1 MALILSGKT
10 QCASCGKMI
19 LTTDKIVGFPAIF
32 PNENDPLHIFH
43 DVAVHE
49 QCLNIHP
56 LKPEAE
62 ERMAEFRLKTGP
74 GHRRCYVCGEE
85 ILKPD
90 QYAGLGY
97 LTGDP
102 NLVVSKY
109 NYAHFH
115 RSCFK
120 IWPERTHV
128 LTLLEDMMKTGAWR
142 GPGLSLMIKD
152 LKEQ

>member
-10 QCASCGKMI
+10 KCPLCGKAI
-19 LTTDKIVGFPAIF
+19 LATDKIVGFPAAF

-43 DVAVHE
+43 DAAVHE
-49 QCLNIHP
+49 QCLNSHP
-56 LKPEAE
+56 LKLAAE
-62 ERMAEFRLKTGP
+62 RRMAEYRQKTGP
-74 GHRRCYVCGEE
+74 GNRRCYVCGKE

-90 QYAGLGY
+90 EYTGLGH
-97 LTGDP
+97 LTDDP
-102 NLVVSKY
+102 TLTASKY

-120 IWPERTHV
+120 VWPERTHV
-128 LTLLEDMMKTGAWR
+128 LSLLEDMVKTGAWR

-152 LKEQ
+152 LKGK